1 MKGILLLAIV
11 LGAVLAL
18 FGIVVNAPPEQSKI
32 AGAMSIVALIALG
45 VGLRGPLGRAIAT
58 LVGAGD
64 DARAADERARLAIQL
79 DEVMEEA
86 RSTREELVEL
96 QERVDFAERLLA
108 APERRTVPLSERR
121 EGHELP

>member
-64 DARAADERARLAIQL
+64 DARAGEERARLAAQL
-79 DEVMEEA
+79 DEVMEEL
-86 RSTREELVEL
+86 RSTREEVGEL

-108 APERRTVPLSERR
+108 QRTESVLPPSPEGR
-121 EGHELP
+121 

>member
-11 LGAVLAL
+11 LGAVLGL

-64 DARAADERARLAIQL
+64 DSRAGEERARLAAQL
-79 DEVMEEA
+79 DELMEEL
-86 RSTREELVEL
+86 RSTRDEVGEL

-108 APERRTVPLSERR
+108 APERRTVPLSDRAAGDEIR
-121 EGHELP
+121 